1 MTLCRVTGSVVST
14 HKNKHIEGYKILI
27 VQPVDLDHNPVGNDM
42 LAIDQVNA
50 GVNDLVIVMR
60 EGGSA
65 RKILKNSKNPVQAV
79 IVGVVDGFHA
89 ERHPEKEQGI

>member
-14 HKNKHIEGYKILI
+14 HKNKHLEGYKILI
-27 VQPVDLDHNPVGNDM
+27 VQPVDLNYQPIGNDM

-50 GVNDLVIVMR
+50 GVNDLVIVMK

-65 RKILKNSKNPVQAV
+65 RRILKNSKNPVQAI
-79 IVGVVDGFHA
+79 IVGVVDGINV
-89 ERHPEKEQGI
+89 PDDQGKK